1 MNYKNSDCFYNIY
14 KTSMNYITEVKFD
27 ERADGDDVPVSINSK
42 SPTLILEVG
51 FDMVNSSDIIWLSG
65 VIVLDHEY
73 ELDIE
78 DGEIREEENANITI
92 VIQKISSL
100 MKDPKPIYTL
110 EVDLAP
116 RSDDVAIPFSHIS
129 VETETLRCVKY
140 RVVVYSD
147 CLHEEEVDIEGP
159 NTLMAIRFT
168 K

>member
-1 MNYKNSDCFYNIY
+1 MGYSDYCCNRY

-27 ERADGDDVPVSINSK
+27 ERADGDDIPVSIDSK
-42 SPTLILEVG
+42 NPTLMLEVG
-51 FDMVNSSDIIWLSG
+51 FDIVNASDIIWLHG
-65 VIVLDHEY
+65 VVVLDHEY
-73 ELDIE
+73 ESDIE
-78 DGEIREEENANITI
+78 DGEEGREEDNANITI
-92 VIQKISSL
+92 VIQKVSSL

-116 RSDDVAIPFSHIS
+116 LSDDVAIPFSHIS
-129 VETETLRCVKY
+129 TETEILRDVRY

-147 CLHEEEVDIEGP
+147 RMNEEDVDIEGP